1 MLWWHQS
8 NYKVKIKKCFSGAFR
23 WDLLKQFLKSTT
35 FSNWEN
41 VDLKLFLFCWKKV
54 SRLIDP
60 PEYWKAH
67 PSMVSQRNLH
77 LNIVF
82 IQFQDAINGHLF
94 LIKHL
99 LILREQIAPFDVD
112 FSVKEMSLDFSKMR
126 TAAYGLW
133 SHSNRLF
140 ALSSSNAIL
149 EFLLDVSML

>member
-1 MLWWHQS
+1 
-8 NYKVKIKKCFSGAFR
+8 
-23 WDLLKQFLKSTT
+23 
-35 FSNWEN
+35 
-41 VDLKLFLFCWKKV
+41 
-54 SRLIDP
+54 
-60 PEYWKAH
+60 
-67 PSMVSQRNLH
+67 MVSQRNLH

-112 FSVKEMSLDFSKMR
+112 FAVKEMSLDFSKMR